1 MLTIGIPV
9 LALIGAALLL
19 LAVKRP
25 RRSPRPPRRSP
36 RAPASIPARAPSM
49 LRRMSAGR
57 RRREMEADVPE
68 VLDVLRATI
77 AAGVAPRRALQAA
90 AEAAPPSLV
99 GALAETVSACEL
111 GAGAGDALAQAGRSH
126 GLTELLV
133 AGEALDLSEFTG
145 APPGRVLAGVA
156 VAAADRLR
164 SDQARM
170 AATAQARLSARVV
183 AGMAP
188 VFLGVLILTAPSD
201 AAFLISS
208 RPGWLTLGGAAALE
222 GIGILWAGRI
232 VRGAR

>member
-1 MLTIGIPV
+1 MSTIGTP
-9 LALIGAALLL
+9 ATRDRRGGAAG
-19 LAVKRP
+19 
-25 RRSPRPPRRSP
+25 
-36 RAPASIPARAPSM
+36 PASIRGRDASLAR
-49 LRRMSAGR
+49 RISAGR
-57 RRREMEADVPE
+57 RRRQMEADVPE
-68 VLDVLRATI
+68 ALDVLRATI

-90 AEAAPPSLV
+90 AESAPPSLAE
-99 GALAETVSACEL
+99 ALAEAVSACEL
-111 GAGAGDALAQAGRSH
+111 GAGAGDALAQVGRSH

-133 AGEALDLSEFTG
+133 AGEALDLSEATG

-188 VFLGVLILTAPSD
+188 VFLGVLALTAPSD
-201 AAFLISS
+201 AAFLI
-208 RPGWLTLGGAAALE
+208 RGRAGWLTLAGAALLE

>member
-1 MLTIGIPV
+1 MLTIGITV

-25 RRSPRPPRRSP
+25 GRTPRPPRRSP

-49 LRRMSAGR
+49 LRRISAGR

-99 GALAETVSACEL
+99 GALAEAVSACEL
-111 GAGAGDALAQAGRSH
+111 GAGAGDSLAQAGRSH
-126 GLTELLV
+126 GLPELLV
-133 AGEALDLSEFTG
+133 AGEALDLSEVTG

-201 AAFLISS
+201 AAFLIRG